1 MFMSIKES
9 LSLSLCLCVCFL
21 RFCALL
27 EDEQGLGLGEF
38 DGHICDLTLS
48 MFLSEFC
55 MCLVFFWFS
64 IGWF

>member
-9 LSLSLCLCVCFL
+9 LSLSLCLCVCF
-21 RFCALL
+21 RVLL

-38 DGHICDLTLS
+38 DGHICDLTLA

-55 MCLVFFWFS
+55 MCLMFF
-64 IGWF
+64 